1 MFIKKNNNVIIS
13 DDQHR
18 IYSIYK
24 LIYDNTELLDHI
36 TDEVYANQILNYIKK
51 LKEELKIYESLSWI
65 NMIVLLKKS

>member
-13 DDQHR
+13 DDQQR

-36 TDEVYANQILNYIKK
+36 TDGVYANQILDYIKK
-51 LKEELKIYESLSWI
+51 LKEELKIYESLS
-65 NMIVLLKKS
+65 

>member
-1 MFIKKNNNVIIS
+1 MFIKKNNNVLIS

-36 TDEVYANQILNYIKK
+36 TDEVYANQILDYIKK
-51 LKEELKIYESLSWI
+51 LKEELKLYEI
-65 NMIVLLKKS
+65 LL